1 MFLVKFY
8 VKVAQVQLFISKR
21 RDTKKFE
28 SIHLILLWSQ
38 CFRCT
43 FCPVTSFG
51 LVPHQIRGVHRVPCE
66 IIRKTSPGTALYLKN
81 ERHKNSR
88 KLSIA
93 FISFVL
99 WSACF
104 RSTFCLVTS
113 FGLVPQQIRGVH
125 LVPCEILRKSS
136 PGTALYLKNERH
148 KNSRKLSI
156 AFISFCCGARVL
168 GALSAR

>member
-1 MFLVKFY
+1 M
-8 VKVAQVQLFISKR
+8 
-21 RDTKKFE
+21 
-28 SIHLILLWSQ
+28 
-38 CFRCT
+38 
-43 FCPVTSFG
+43 
-51 LVPHQIRGVHRVPCE
+51 
-66 IIRKTSPGTALYLKN
+66 
-81 ERHKNSR
+81 
-88 KLSIA
+88 
-93 FISFVL
+93 L

-156 AFISFCCGARVL
+156 AFISFVL
-168 GALSAR
+168 WSACFRSTFCLVTSFGLVPQQIQGVHLVPCENLRKSSPGTALYLKNERHKNTRKLSIAYISFELWSACFRSTFCLVNSFGLVPQQIRWVHLVPCEILLKEPHVHLFI